1 MKKFA
6 LVLGGGA
13 AKGFAHIGVIKVL
26 EEYGIK
32 PNLIVGTSMGAIV
45 GSAYASG
52 LTFEDME
59 EFAKKLSNNKVIDF
73 NIYTTLKKG
82 YVLNG
87 KKLEKLIKELLGNIK
102 HDDLKIP
109 FIAVATELSTGD
121 QVNLNKGLVWKNVLA
136 SSAIPAVFPSIEIDG
151 KILSDGGLKDNLPAN
166 IARQLEPDAI
176 ILSVDVIGDY
186 KKQVEKEGMKI
197 VNQILN
203 MGTLL
208 MTQNI
213 EEQINISNVYVKV
226 TQPEINQMNFANDS
240 ILESITNGEKAMKRN
255 ISKLINLLKK

>member
-1 MKKFA
+1 MKNLA

-26 EEYGIK
+26 QEYGIK

-45 GSAYASG
+45 GSAFASG
-52 LTFEDME
+52 LTSNDLE

-73 NIYTTLKKG
+73 NLFTTFKKG

-87 KKLEKLIKELLGNIK
+87 KKVEKLIHELLGNVR
-102 HDDLKIP
+102 HEDLQIP
-109 FIAVATELSTGD
+109 FIAVATELSTGK
-121 QVNLNKGLVWKNVLA
+121 QVNLNKGLVWKSVLA
-136 SSAIPAVFPSIEIDG
+136 SSAIPAVFPSVEIDG
-151 KILSDGGLKDNLPAN
+151 KTLSDGGLKDNLPAN
-166 IARQLEPDAI
+166 IAKELEPNAV

-186 KKQVEKEGMKI
+186 KKQIEKEGMKI

-208 MTQNI
+208 MTQNM
-213 EEQINISNVYVKV
+213 EEQKNLSDVYLKI
-226 TQPEINQMNFANDS
+226 TQPNINQMNFENESIIDS
-240 ILESITNGEKAMKRN
+240 IANGEKAMREN
-255 ISKLINLLKK
+255 IYKLMAILNS